1 MSRIGKKPIP
11 LPKGVEVKLS
21 GARITVKG
29 KLGTL
34 TRDLDPRLPV
44 EIDKDE
50 VRVLPWAET
59 KKARAFQGLYRS
71 LIYNMVHGVSE
82 GYTKV
87 LEINGVGYRA
97 QVQGSQLTLNIGYS
111 NPVVFDLPK
120 GIDAEVEPKRNLITL
135 KGIDKELL
143 GTVAANV
150 RAVRPCDPYKA
161 KGIKY
166 LDEVIRRKA
175 GKAGVTGAVV

>member
-1 MSRIGKKPIP
+1 MSRVGKKPIP
-11 LPKGVEVKLS
+11 LPEGVTVAVSKGRV
-21 GARITVKG
+21 TVKG
-29 KLGTL
+29 GLGTL
-34 TRDLDPRLPV
+34 ERDIDPKVPV
-44 EIDKDE
+44 EVDKDE
-50 VRVLPWAET
+50 VRVLPWAEN

-71 LIYNMVHGVSE
+71 LISNMVVGVSQ
-82 GYTKV
+82 GYTRV

-120 GIDAEVEPKRNLITL
+120 GIEAEVEPKKNLITL

-143 GTVAANV
+143 GTVAANI
-150 RAVRPCDPYKA
+150 RGVRPCDPYKA

-166 LDEVIRRKA
+166 LEEVIRRKA
-175 GKAGVTGAVV
+175 GKAGVTGAV